1 MKNKISFAD
10 GNIQPRHSAKRAGAR
25 STEKPR
31 AGLGITPRVLSR
43 HQAAAYCGISAQAFS
58 TWVRAG
64 RLPAPIAGTYRWD
77 LKAIDAALDSASGLS
92 KSNSSS
98 PLDEW
103 RASRARAS

>member
-1 MKNKISFAD
+1 MKTKTSFANE
-10 GNIQPRHSAKRAGAR
+10 NIQPRHSAKRAGAR

-31 AGLGITPRVLSR
+31 GLGITPRLLSR

-58 TWVRAG
+58 AWVRTG
-64 RLPAPIAGTYRWD
+64 RLPPPIAGTCRWD

-103 RASRARAS
+103 RATRARAS